1 MQELVEVRLDA
12 VPVLAQRHADVFR
25 PYGIVQGAL
34 LLFELRE
41 TLCHRIADHALLDD
55 LHEVRK
61 ALLHFPALRLQR
73 LEIRGVIV
81 ALLVILRRIQ
91 SERRHVLLVV
101 DDVVQG
107 EQHHVLQVPLAGLV
121 QVALLPALGG
131 AIVVVIR
138 PPSLAR
144 TGHALH
150 GAPALT
156 AIELAREPIARGVA
170 AVHAVRPLGT
180 LALVLGEP
188 PLRAVESRLVD
199 KDGHSAGDRDVAVVV
214 LADVGAV
221 LEHLVQHV
229 HAELRVPRRAQA
241 LRVHLLGN
249 GLQRLARRVFPKRP
263 LHERRRVRVRDVLL
277 RGPVHVVAEQLVA
290 VVQGVLR
297 VVVHAALDVLRQLAA
312 VILRH
317 GLHQPLDEDAF
328 GSLRRDVLGQ
338 QANLA
343 SRVADF
349 LLRHRQNVFVAPQ
362 AVGLPHDEGMG
373 TDFCDFRQHL
383 LEPRSC
389 VRGAGYCRVLILLH
403 DFEAV
408 RIRPFVGKLAL
419 LVDARVV
426 LRVGREAIVRYRK
439 VVVVRRESL
448 LTCHRFTTPCNFCL

>member
-1 MQELVEVRLDA
+1 M
-12 VPVLAQRHADVFR
+12 
-25 PYGIVQGAL
+25 
-34 LLFELRE
+34 
-41 TLCHRIADHALLDD
+41 
-55 LHEVRK
+55 
-61 ALLHFPALRLQR
+61 
-73 LEIRGVIV
+73 
-81 ALLVILRRIQ
+81 
-91 SERRHVLLVV
+91 
-101 DDVVQG
+101 
-107 EQHHVLQVPLAGLV
+107 
-121 QVALLPALGG
+121 QVALFPTLGG

-138 PPSLAR
+138 PPGLAR
-144 TGHALH
+144 TRHAPH
-150 GAPALT
+150 GASALT
-156 AIELAREPIARGVA
+156 AIELARKPIARSLVL
-170 AVHAVRPLGT
+170 VHAVRPLGT

-188 PLRAVESRLVD
+188 SLRPVESRPVD
-199 KDGHSAGDRDVAVVV
+199 KDGHSVLDHDVAVVI

-249 GLQRLARRVFPKRP
+249 GLQRLARCVFPERP
-263 LHERRRVRVRDVLL
+263 LHERRCVRVRDVLL
-277 RGPVHVVAEQLVA
+277 RGPVHVIAEQLVA

-317 GLHQPLDEDAF
+317 GLHQSLDEDAF

-338 QANLA
+338 QVNLA

-349 LLRHRQNVFVAPQ
+349 LFCHRQNVFVASQ
-362 AVGLPHDEGMG
+362 TVGLPHDEGMR

-408 RIRPFVGKLAL
+408 HIRPFVGKLAL
-419 LVDARVV
+419 LVDACVV
-426 LRVGREAIVRYRK
+426 LRVDEKR
-439 VVVVRRESL
+439 
-448 LTCHRFTTPCNFCL
+448 